1 MKKIVALLLAVVM
14 LLGLV
19 ACANN
24 AQKEAEEAAAAEAAV
39 EAVVE
44 ASAEAGAEAGAEA
57 ATEVIAEAAEAVA
70 DMSDFKVA
78 ISLAEYNEWNHLY
91 ENVIKEKCEEWGWT
105 YEIFDSK
112 QDASTQIDQVN
123 SIIAQGFDAMTIQAV
138 DNAALA
144 PVVGQAADAG
154 VIVVDHYG
162 FDDSLGIS
170 DKIYKV
176 LFGQKESGVMQTE
189 EMIKAAGDT
198 GKVAIIAGLTGADN
212 AQQRTAGMEE
222 VLAKNT
228 GWTLVGTQ
236 YCDWDTQKA
245 QAAAEDFITA
255 NPDLTAFLVQ
265 DDGMSKGVW
274 NAIEAAG
281 KQDQIKIYSQGFYEW
296 SIPYVKEGK
305 FVFTITYPAGFFSR
319 DAMDVIKAVAEG
331 QTVDRVKWLGMELV
345 TPENADTAAHD

>member
-1 MKKIVALLLAVVM
+1 MKKRILALLLVAVM
-14 LLGLV
+14 ALGLV
-19 ACANN
+19 ACA
-24 AQKEAEEAAAAEAAV
+24 AKTEAPAAAETKTEAPKAEEAKK
-39 EAVVE
+39 
-44 ASAEAGAEAGAEA
+44 G
-57 ATEVIAEAAEAVA
+57 
-70 DMSDFKVA
+70 FKVA
-78 ISLAEYNEWNHLY
+78 ISLAEYNEWNKLY
-91 ENVIKEKCEEWGWT
+91 EAVIKQKCDEWGWT

-162 FDDSLGIS
+162 FADELGIS

-176 LFGQKESGVMQTE
+176 LFGQKESGVLQTE
-189 EMIKAAGDT
+189 EMIKAAGDS

-228 GWTLVGTQ
+228 GWELVGTQ

-281 KQDQIKIYSQGFYEW
+281 KQDQIKIYSQGFYDW

-319 DAMDVIKAVAEG
+319 DAMDVIKAVSEG